1 MNSDGRHIHLGTRA
15 EIAERVRQGRT
26 SAAQA
31 ASELGVEEGEVRR
44 WVESGERPLLLEE
57 IVASPESV
65 RLTRRAQRLVALI
78 TSCDATIRSLTRR
91 LEAGASLACGEA
103 D

>member
-1 MNSDGRHIHLGTRA
+1 MNSNGRHIRLGTRA
-15 EIAERVRQGRT
+15 DIAERVRQGRI

-31 ASELGVEEGEVRR
+31 ASELGVDEVEVRR
-44 WVESGERPLLLEE
+44 WVENGERPLLLEE

-91 LEAGASLACGEA
+91 LEAGVRLASGEA

>member
-1 MNSDGRHIHLGTRA
+1 MGTRL
-15 EIAERVRQGRT
+15 EVAERVRRGLVD
-26 SAAQA
+26 AAEA
-31 ASELGVEEGEVRR
+31 ARSLGVDEGEVAR
-44 WVESGERPLLLEE
+44 WVASGERPMSLDD
-57 IVASPESV
+57 VFAPPEAR

-91 LEAGASLACGEA
+91 LEAGAGLASGEA